1 MEQLCE
7 DYECLGPLGRKEK
20 IYIALLAFNLLL
32 WCTTG
37 IHGLPL
43 ATAAV
48 LGSMLFALPGVSLIS
63 WEQDNHKIG
72 WDILFLVGSANSLGV
87 ALWQNGAAT
96 WIADT
101 FLSGMSSL
109 PLVAVIA
116 VILPPVAA
124 IAAAMGINPALL
136 ALPLGFSVS
145 AAVLLPLDSVSLVT
159 YQAGYYKMT
168 DMFKPGL
175 IISVAWVVIT
185 VAVMYLIARPL
196 GLM

>member
-1 MEQLCE
+1 M
-7 DYECLGPLGRKEK
+7 
-20 IYIALLAFNLLL
+20 
-32 WCTTG
+32 
-37 IHGLPL
+37 
-43 ATAAV
+43 
-48 LGSMLFALPGVSLIS
+48 GSSESAGALPDPPADGDVDAELP
-63 WEQDNHKIG
+63 Q
-72 WDILFLVGSANSLGV
+72 
-87 ALWQNGAAT
+87 AAR
-96 WIADT
+96 
-101 FLSGMSSL
+101 
-109 PLVAVIA
+109 P
-116 VILPPVAA
+116 AA

-145 AAVLLPLDSVSLVT
+145 AAVLLPLDSVSLGT